1 MQSMTG
7 KILIWLL
14 ATILLTTALPAQG
27 QQARTIPRIGFVSGR
42 SSPTRANPDSNS
54 EAFRQ
59 GLRDYG
65 YVVGKN
71 IVVDYRYLEGKDDRI
86 PSLLAELV
94 LLKADVL
101 VSPALQ
107 VIRAAKQATTTI
119 PIVMVTNADPVAAGL
134 VDSLAHP
141 GGNVTG
147 LTRLNIELRGKRLE
161 LLKEAVPGI
170 SRVGVLSSADST
182 AFKDYDAAARVLK
195 IALVSLKVPASNPN
209 LESAFRD
216 AVKGRVT
223 GLISTT
229 STVLLPYS
237 KKIAD
242 LAIKNQ
248 LPLVFERSDDV
259 EAGGLLSYST
269 NDLDQFRRAA
279 YYVDKILKGAKP
291 ADLPVEQPTKFE
303 LVINLKA
310 AKQIGLTIPPNVL
323 ARADKV
329 IK

>member
-1 MQSMTG
+1 MKSMTG

-65 YVVGKN
+65 YIVGKN

-94 LLKADVL
+94 LLKVDVL

>member
-1 MQSMTG
+1 MKSMTG

-65 YVVGKN
+65 YIVGKN

-94 LLKADVL
+94 LLKVDVL

-279 YYVDKILKGAKP
+279 SYVDKILKGAKP